1 MTGEEREQ
9 RDTFLLKVLW
19 KIMERE
25 LFRRI
30 GMR

>member
-1 MTGEEREQ
+1 MTGEERE
-9 RDTFLLKVLW
+9 RWDTFRLKVLW

-30 GMR
+30 GT